1 MYFVILSENVTLLL
15 YNNLASMQESEV
27 KIVGLND
34 KEQHTFEVIDKI
46 VNGEMTRK
54 EAQFELDKSRQQ
66 IYRLILIYLNEGKEG
81 FIHKNRGKVSK
92 NKIDKNIIEELEQ
105 LYLNEYYD
113 YNFEHFFEE
122 IKDRYNISYPSL
134 HRCFLSDDIISPIAH
149 KETIKLYNER
159 MNNAINSNENI
170 QEEKVELFQSRQ
182 IAFEKA
188 HIRRSSNLYAFGQEI
203 QMDASPKIWFGDVVT
218 HLHLAVDKGTKKVL
232 FGWFEY
238 EEITRA
244 YFILLFNIIINY
256 GIPKRI
262 KTDNRTT
269 FSNQENEVN
278 TTQFGRI
285 CIELGIELI
294 TTSVATAKANIERE
308 NRTFKN
314 RLIAE
319 LRHDG
324 ITNIDEANKY
334 LNEVFIPKM
343 NKKFSYEIDEK
354 TSMMKQNNYSEQEL
368 NLIISER
375 TTRIIDNASSI
386 KFENKYYVPVNN
398 ETGEVVSYMKKTEC
412 IVILTYNAE
421 LWCKIEN
428 NFYVLVEIENRDT
441 TMKKE
446 IDNDKPIE
454 RKTVIPPKSHP
465 WRKNMMLR

>member
-1 MYFVILSENVTLLL
+1 MMIKEN
-15 YNNLASMQESEV
+15 NV
-27 KIVGLND
+27 KIINEND
-34 KEQHTFEVIDKI
+34 SKKI
-46 VNGEMTRK
+46 NAIERLLNGEITIK
-54 EAQFELDKSRQQ
+54 EAMFELNKSRQQ
-66 IYRLILIYLNEGKEG
+66 IYLLRKQYKNYGKEG
-81 FIHKNRGKVSK
+81 LIHKGRGKTSK
-92 NKIDKNIIEELEQ
+92 FKISRKIIEEIEN

-113 YNFEHFFEE
+113 YNFQAFYEE
-122 IKDRYNISYPSL
+122 LTEKEKYKGKYEISYSTL
-134 HRCFLSDDIISPIAH
+134 YNTFLSDDIISPNAH
-149 KETIKLYNER
+149 KETIRLYNEK
-159 MNNAINSNENI
+159 MNNAINEKKNI
-170 QEEKVELFQSRQ
+170 AEEKIELYQSRQ
-182 IAFEKA
+182 ISFEKA
-188 HIRRSSNLYAFGQEI
+188 HIRRSSNQYAFGQEI
-203 QMDASPKIWFGDVVT
+203 QMDASPKIWFGDVIT

-244 YFILLFNIIINY
+244 YFILLYNIIINY

-269 FSNQENEVN
+269 FSNQENKVD

-294 TTSVATAKANIERE
+294 TTSIATAKANVERE
-308 NRTFKN
+308 NRTFKD

-319 LRHDG
+319 LRHEG
-324 ITNIDEANKY
+324 ITDIDEANKY

-354 TSMMKQNNYSEQEL
+354 NSMIKKNSYSEEEL

-386 KFENKYYVPVNN
+386 KYDGKYYVPVNYN
-398 ETGEVVSYMKKTEC
+398 TGEVVSYMKKTEC
-412 IVILTYNAE
+412 IVIVTYNAE

-428 NFYVLVEIENRDT
+428 NFYLLVEIESRDI

-446 IDNDKPIE
+446 VNNNKSVEKKKI
-454 RKTVIPPKSHP
+454 VPPKNHP
-465 WRKNMMLR
+465 WRKNMMLRH

>member
-1 MYFVILSENVTLLL
+1 ME
-15 YNNLASMQESEV
+15 
-27 KIVGLND
+27 LNS
-34 KEQHTFEVIDKI
+34 KEQKTCDTIAKI
-46 VNGEMTRK
+46 MNNELTRK
-54 EAQFELDKSRQQ
+54 EAMFELHKSRQQ
-66 IYRLILIYLNEGKEG
+66 IYNLIKVYNEQGIDE
-81 FIHKNRGKVSK
+81 FVHKNRGRAPV
-92 NKIDKNIIEELEQ
+92 NKLNSQLIKEIEN
-105 LYLNEYYD
+105 LYLDEYYD
-113 YNFEHFFEE
+113 YNFEAFYDELSE
-122 IKDRYNISYPSL
+122 NKKYKGKYDISYSSL
-134 HRCFLSDDIISPIAH
+134 HMYFPNDDIISPVAH
-149 KETIKLYNER
+149 KETIKLYNEKL
-159 MNNAINSNENI
+159 NNAINKKEDV
-170 QEEKVELFQSRQ
+170 QEEKLELFQSRQ

-188 HIRRSSNLYAFGQEI
+188 HIRRSSNRYAFGQEV
-203 QMDASPKIWFGDVVT
+203 QMDASPKIWFGDVIT

-244 YFILLFNIIINY
+244 YFILLYNIIINY

-294 TTSVATAKANIERE
+294 TTSIATAKANVERE
-308 NRTFKN
+308 NKTFKD

-319 LRHDG
+319 LRHED
-324 ITNIDEANKY
+324 ITNIDEANRY

-343 NKKFSYEIDEK
+343 NKKFSYEIDER
-354 TSMMKQNNYSEQEL
+354 TSMMKQNNYSKQEL

-375 TTRIIDNASSI
+375 TIRIIDNASSI
-386 KFENKYYVPVNN
+386 RYDGKYYVPVDNN
-398 ETGEVVSYMKKTEC
+398 TGEVVSYMRKTEC

-428 NFYVLVEIENRDT
+428 NFYLLEEIEDRNT

-446 IDNDKPIE
+446 IDSDKPIE
-454 RKTVIPPKSHP
+454 RKKIIPPKNHP

>member
-1 MYFVILSENVTLLL
+1 M
-15 YNNLASMQESEV
+15 
-27 KIVGLND
+27 GLND
-34 KEQHTFEVIDKI
+34 KEQHSFEVIDKV

-54 EAQFELDKSRQQ
+54 EAQFELNKSRQQ

-134 HRCFLSDDIISPIAH
+134 HRRFLSDDIISPIAH

-159 MNNAINSNENI
+159 MNNAINSNANI

-188 HIRRSSNLYAFGQEI
+188 HIRRSSNLYVFGQEI
-203 QMDASPKIWFGDVVT
+203 QMDASPKIWFGEVVT

-232 FGWFEY
+232 CGWFEY

-269 FSNQENEVN
+269 FSNQENEIN

-294 TTSVATAKANIERE
+294 TTSVATAKANVERE

-319 LRHDG
+319 LRHEG

-334 LNEVFIPKM
+334 LNKVFIPKM

-428 NFYVLVEIENRDT
+428 NFYILVEIENRDT

-454 RKTVIPPKSHP
+454 RKTVISPKSHP